1 MGVSAPAYGG
11 LGCRVVQQ
19 YLWGCAD
26 KVRGQEATGKCQ
38 TSVQE
43 GSHLGSTWNLAL
55 GLHFGSDGISR
66 QAGLGSREPRLL
78 ALGMSRLH
86 GLGSAV
92 LLQPVTCLSSS
103 LLRCSQLPD
112 RVQVPHHHPCR
123 VDDHCEDGFSLEA
136 TDDATR
142 VDILGLQQGGT

>member
-1 MGVSAPAYGG
+1 MPRQVPKRLHTWEGHGSWPLVA
-11 LGCRVVQQ
+11 
-19 YLWGCAD
+19 LW
-26 KVRGQEATGKCQ
+26 
-38 TSVQE
+38 
-43 GSHLGSTWNLAL
+43 
-55 GLHFGSDGISR
+55 SDGINC
-66 QAGLGSREPRLL
+66 QAGLGRREPRLL

-103 LLRCSQLPD
+103 LRRCSQLPD

-136 TDDATR
+136 TDDTTR

>member
-1 MGVSAPAYGG
+1 MGISGPACGG
-11 LGCRVVQQ
+11 LGCRVVRQH
-19 YLWGCAD
+19 LWGCAG
-26 KVRGQEATGKCQ
+26 KVRGQEATGECPDKCPRGF
-38 TSVQE
+38 T
-43 GSHLGSTWNLAL
+43 LGKDMDPGPW
-55 GLHFGSDGISR
+55 LHFGSDGINC
-66 QAGLGSREPRLL
+66 QAGLGRREPRLL

-103 LLRCSQLPD
+103 LRRCSQLPD

-136 TDDATR
+136 TDDTTR